1 LRMST
6 GKLLKSLI
14 LNIFLDEIWHRLYE
28 FCITIEAEDDSQ
40 MRERLDGTDLNII
53 GLLQKDGRMPSSE
66 ITKRTK
72 VSEATVRYRLKK
84 LIDGGFIQIVAAGNP
99 IKLGFGI
106 AASIGL
112 YVDSL
117 QIDNTIEE
125 LKKLERLS
133 YIAQMTNDPSIELEA
148 FVESIDDLHEL
159 LSRIEEING
168 INRIETTFIRRII
181 RERYD

>member
-6 GKLLKSLI
+6 GKLLKSTI
-14 LNIFLDEIWHRLYE
+14 LNIFLDEIWPRLYE

-40 MRERLDGTDLNII
+40 MRERLDRTDLNII

-99 IKLGFGI
+99 IKLGFGT
-106 AASIGL
+106 ASIGL